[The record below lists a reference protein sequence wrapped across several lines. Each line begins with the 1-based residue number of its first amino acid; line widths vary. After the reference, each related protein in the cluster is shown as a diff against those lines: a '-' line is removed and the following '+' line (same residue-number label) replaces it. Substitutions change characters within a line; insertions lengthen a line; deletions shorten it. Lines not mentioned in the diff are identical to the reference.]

1 MFERWI
7 SLCGRLRSGVVT
19 CGQRK
24 DVTVGEHAIRAEGL
38 VRAFSGGAGVHGIDL
53 DVAYGEVH
61 ALVGLNGAGKTT
73 LMRLLLGMLRADSGT
88 ATVGVPWS
96 GVGHTV
102 DEPFAYPDLTAAA
115 NLTIAARLRGVPR
128 GRVGEAVAAGIAD
141 LGLEAYTKRRARTLS
156 QGNRQRLN
164 LAAALQHQPRVLVLD
179 EPTST
184 LDPRGVILLRTA
196 LLRRTADGA
205 GVLVSS
211 HHLDEVA
218 RIADR
223 ITVINRGEVIGV
235 LDPGGEDME
244 RDFFALVLADEESR
258 PEQAP

>member
-1 MFERWI
+1 MRE
-7 SLCGRLRSGVVT
+7 LAL
-19 CGQRK
+19 
-24 DVTVGEHAIRAEGL
+24 RAERL
-38 VRAFSGGAGVHGIDL
+38 VRTFAGGVGVRGIDL

-73 LMRLLLGMLRADSGT
+73 LMRLLLGMLRANSGT
-88 ATVGVPWS
+88 VAVDVPWS
-96 GVGHTV
+96 AVGHTV
-102 DEPFAYPDLTAAA
+102 DEPFAYPDLTTIA
-115 NLTIAARLRGVPR
+115 NLTVAARLRGVPR
-128 GRVGEAVAAGIAD
+128 GMVEEVVTGAIVE
-141 LGLEAYTKRRARTLS
+141 LGLQAYATRPARTLS

-164 LAAALQHQPRVLVLD
+164 LAAALQHRPRVLVLD

-196 LLRRTADGA
+196 LLRRAEQGA

-223 ITVINRGEVIGV
+223 ITVVSRGAVIGS
-235 LDPGGEDME
+235 LDPSGRDLE
-244 RDFFALVLADEESR
+244 RDFFALVLADEESAAER
-258 PEQAP
+258 MS